1 MKDFCNISE
10 IYKNNIELFKD
21 LESLLTSKKFPC
33 LFAMNSFHKN
43 HMYNVVPLIRPL
55 NSVL

>member
-33 LFAMNSFHKN
+33 LFAMNSFYKN
-43 HMYNVVPLIRPL
+43 HSQYFFRAYGL
-55 NSVL
+55 